1 MAKDILKEAIA
12 DAKAVRE
19 VALANAKAALE
30 EAFTPKLQSM
40 LSAKLEEDLDEDMYY
55 DEDESMDE
63 GMHDEDDMDEGGAA
77 KVKFDLM
84 KGTVI
89 IMHMELRYKGG
100 FTSQPQFF
108 GIMSKDFKDVLKG
121 KCV

>member
-1 MAKDILKEAIA
+1 MLFKLKSLFVESSFESLLLFEIPGVATTCKDGL
-12 DAKAVRE
+12 
-19 VALANAKAALE
+19 
-30 EAFTPKLQSM
+30 
-40 LSAKLEEDLDEDMYY
+40 
-55 DEDESMDE
+55 
-63 GMHDEDDMDEGGAA
+63 

-108 GIMSKDFKDVLKG
+108 GIMSKDFKKVLEG